1 MPMSGQNELFLQ
13 ARPPTPRRWRC
24 RRARGAGGGDS
35 IATCTTVG
43 RLDNGV
49 GVPNEEQGQPIAV
62 CRDVRQ
68 PWDVVWPPFRHLD

>member
-1 MPMSGQNELFLQ
+1 MVVG
-13 ARPPTPRRWRC
+13 
-24 RRARGAGGGDS
+24 RGALLA
-35 IATCTTVG
+35 ATSLAACTTVG

-68 PWDVVWPPFRHLD
+68 PWDVVWPQFRHLD